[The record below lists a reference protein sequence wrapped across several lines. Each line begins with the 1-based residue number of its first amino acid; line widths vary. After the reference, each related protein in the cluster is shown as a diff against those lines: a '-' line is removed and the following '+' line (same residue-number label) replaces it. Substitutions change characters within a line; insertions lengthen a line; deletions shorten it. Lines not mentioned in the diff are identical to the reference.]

1 MRHLILPCAAL
12 LLLTAT
18 ACHSENPMTP
28 SLAAAEQDV
37 ENGGRGLAKL
47 NPSPTRGVELVVTVA
62 DAPGTFQ
69 TIKGVAQ
76 YDVTNEAQCG
86 HINEATGTPARIT
99 SMEPFELTR
108 VSDTEFR
115 GTFFLDRML
124 DEDYYGRGVCHW
136 EFSGANAALQAT
148 GAAEETRFISRID
161 KQGVAAGA
169 AVTYHFVDKA
179 YPRTD
184 TDGYAY
190 HGDTDTGAL
199 SPELRDA
206 TFTVTLKTEGTAR

>member
-1 MRHLILPCAAL
+1 MRPLLLPCAAL
-12 LLLTAT
+12 LLLS
-18 ACHSENPMTP
+18 ACHSENPMTTAL
-28 SLAAAEQDV
+28 SAAEQDV
-37 ENGGRGLAKL
+37 ANGGRGLAKL
-47 NPSPTRGVELVVTVA
+47 NPAPARGVELVVTVA

-69 TIKGVAQ
+69 VIKGVAQ

-99 SMEPFELTR
+99 SMEPFELKR

-115 GTFFLDRML
+115 GTVYLDRML

-148 GAAEETRFISRID
+148 GAKEETRFVSHID
-161 KQGVAAGA
+161 KEGVAAGTP
-169 AVTYHFVDKA
+169 VTYHFTDKA
-179 YPRTD
+179 YPRTE

-190 HGDTDTGAL
+190 HGDIDKSAL
-199 SPELRDA
+199 AADLRDA
-206 TFTVTLKTEGTAR
+206 TFSVTVQAEGTQP